1 MILKNKILLFVISIL
16 MLSSCV
22 NLPIYKPQKITTKE
36 EISDIRYYD
45 KEGKILYD
53 VYDDEKNIYVNIKTS
68 DYTSQVKI
76 LKMGLTVWFDQKS
89 KKNKDKGI
97 VFPIKQGLKQNKQ
110 RNNLDNS
117 NRLNDEEQKIQQ
129 LHNQF
134 NLSVKRINLIG
145 MNGDNSQKFFNSELE
160 KSDIIAKIT
169 FDTLNRLDY
178 LAVIPKSKIFTN
190 DKYIDNKF
198 SIGIE
203 SGFLD
208 INEMRQGKPEGGGRS
223 GGSGRPSGGKPGGGG
238 GRPGGGKPDRA
249 QGGNQQQFSAL
260 SEPIKVWFTINLIN

>member
-89 KKNKDKGI
+89 KKK
-97 VFPIKQGLKQNKQ
+97 
-110 RNNLDNS
+110 
-117 NRLNDEEQKIQQ
+117 
-129 LHNQF
+129 
-134 NLSVKRINLIG
+134 
-145 MNGDNSQKFFNSELE
+145 
-160 KSDIIAKIT
+160 
-169 FDTLNRLDY
+169 
-178 LAVIPKSKIFTN
+178 
-190 DKYIDNKF
+190 
-198 SIGIE
+198 
-203 SGFLD
+203 
-208 INEMRQGKPEGGGRS
+208 
-223 GGSGRPSGGKPGGGG
+223 
-238 GRPGGGKPDRA
+238 
-249 QGGNQQQFSAL
+249 
-260 SEPIKVWFTINLIN
+260 